1 MNDKE
6 KILYE
11 NLYYNLGRLDQ
22 ENYKN
27 KEDLI
32 QYILINFMYSMD
44 HLTNELINNRLKT
57 LTSSINFFDE
67 FYSFFKEI
75 INVSYTGLDTK
86 NLGAYYTDTLKLTN
100 LLTIQELYFN
110 NLLLFDSSLEYE
122 DNRKYFEINIQEEQN
137 LKNEI
142 NTYVKSLKKSR
153 KQYLNKTL
161 E

>member
-57 LTSSINFFDE
+57 LTRSINFFDE
-67 FYSFFKEI
+67 FYSFF
-75 INVSYTGLDTK
+75 
-86 NLGAYYTDTLKLTN
+86 
-100 LLTIQELYFN
+100 
-110 NLLLFDSSLEYE
+110 
-122 DNRKYFEINIQEEQN
+122 
-137 LKNEI
+137 
-142 NTYVKSLKKSR
+142 
-153 KQYLNKTL
+153 
-161 E
+161 